1 MRRWREKQKGHLG
14 DFRRRRRRSFAPGK
28 NLRRHEEKEEK
39 EEKEETGCNMRPENN
54 TRENISEI
62 EKDNWLNYMC

>member
-14 DFRRRRRRSFAPGK
+14 DFRRRRRSFAPGK
-28 NLRRHEEKEEK
+28 NLRRHEEK